1 MQQFTVPQFID
12 VEDKIIGPITT
23 RQFLILMGGFVLIA
37 MCYAI
42 FDFSAFV
49 FFSLI
54 IFALSGIFAFFRVNG
69 VAFHYFIL
77 NFIQTVRR
85 APLRIWNKTY
95 GKENFDRETTVIAAA
110 KPVIKHKQ
118 LNISRL
124 NELTLMVDTQ
134 GAYKGGENKDE
145 VRLM

>member
-37 MCYAI
+37 ICYAI

-49 FFSLI
+49 FFSIL
-54 IFALSGIFAFFRVNG
+54 IFALSGTFSFFRVNG

-77 NFIQTVRR
+77 NFIQTMRR
-85 APLRIWNKTY
+85 APLRVWNKVY
-95 GKENFDRETTVIAAA
+95 GKENYVEEEVAILSS
-110 KPVIKHKQ
+110 KPVFHRKQ
-118 LNISRL
+118 LNVSRL

-134 GAYKGGENKDE
+134 GAYKGGENKE
-145 VRLM
+145 RVELI